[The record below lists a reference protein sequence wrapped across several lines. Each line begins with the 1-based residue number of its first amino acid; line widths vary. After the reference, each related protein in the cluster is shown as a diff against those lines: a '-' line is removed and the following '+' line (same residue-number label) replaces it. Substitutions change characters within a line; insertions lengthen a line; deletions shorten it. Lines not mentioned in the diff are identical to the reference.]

1 MGRSPDQVHQTVF
14 HTLVKCLKWTTYGQT
29 LGTLE
34 MVCMGAGSAQLL
46 RQLMLGQP
54 TLVDAKAYSPE
65 RLQNK
70 ILA

>member
-1 MGRSPDQVHQTVF
+1 MSRVRVE
-14 HTLVKCLKWTTYGQT
+14 
-29 LGTLE
+29 GTISNGL
-34 MVCMGAGSAQLL
+34 CMGAGSAQLL
-46 RQLMLGQP
+46 RQLMLDQP

>member
-1 MGRSPDQVHQTVF
+1 
-14 HTLVKCLKWTTYGQT
+14 
-29 LGTLE
+29 
-34 MVCMGAGSAQLL
+34 
-46 RQLMLGQP
+46 LMLDQP